1 MLLRRL
7 LAGVSVAVGC
17 AGLAFAQAQGQAA
30 PAAARVATVNGE
42 SVGLGLF
49 ELVLQERLMA
59 GVADSPALRD
69 AIRRDLI
76 VQAALAQEAE
86 KANLDQ
92 STAFRTKALATRKRL
107 LAEAWQ
113 QQWIQANPP
122 TEQELTEEYEAT
134 LKRAGRKE
142 YRIRQVVLRDETAAR
157 LVLQQVRQGK
167 SLADMARDYSVE
179 PLGKSEGGLL
189 PWVTVADLVEPLGQ
203 VVADLKIGQIVSEP
217 VRSGNGWH
225 ILQVEA
231 DRPYVPPSAAQI
243 RPQLVQAVT
252 QRRLRAAAQ
261 ELLNKSRIELR

>member
-7 LAGVSVAVGC
+7 LTGALIAGCV
-17 AGLAFAQAQGQAA
+17 GLAFAQAQGPAA
-30 PAAARVATVNGE
+30 PVAARVATVNGE
-42 SVGLGLF
+42 PIGLGLF

-59 GVADSPALRD
+59 GVVDSPALRD

-76 VQAALAQEAE
+76 VQAVLAQEAE
-86 KANLDQ
+86 KASLDQ

-113 QQWIQANPP
+113 QQWIQVNPP

-134 LKRAGRKE
+134 LRRAGRKE

-167 SLADMARDYSVE
+167 SLADMAREYSVE

-217 VRSGNGWH
+217 VRSSNGWH

-231 DRPYVPPSAAQI
+231 DRPYVPPVAAQI
-243 RPQLVQAVT
+243 RPQLVQAVI

-261 ELLNKSRIELR
+261 DLVNKSRIELR